1 MRVELLWFQE
11 CPNHEDARHLLREV
25 LRENGLPDSFDD
37 IDATDPGKAEEVR
50 FAGSPSIRING
61 VDVEPGFEEPGD
73 YAPTC
78 RVYRVAGRLQVT
90 PAREWIVAAIESAMT
105 EENA

>member
-61 VDVEPGFEEPGD
+61 VDVSQVSRSPAITLRPAGFTESQAG
-73 YAPTC
+73 C
-78 RVYRVAGRLQVT
+78 RSRRHGNGSSLQSS
-90 PAREWIVAAIESAMT
+90 RR
-105 EENA
+105 